1 MTQYRIQMFE
11 EAVEEGVGQDRP
23 PMNLTD
29 RRSQHRSRWN
39 HFDRATQET
48 FIIPPAKFRIYQKGY
63 FAYIFRDGSKTTL
76 CARIIRLPSTCN
88 GVTRGEWV
96 FSLEVLP
103 PNVIVQGM
111 TLQPELDLLVV
122 MVSSDQRMC
131 VLTFA
136 LVVIALTLLGFR
148 LLDTHM
154 LRLSDGQ
161 PHPALPTPETVRAG
175 PGFGIVA
182 AYPCVTRS
190 RLAVLIVNLRPDDWG
205 ADMLRGYDLCTGR
218 VILVQ
223 FIQSRL
229 SLMLQPDWWAR
240 TSLGISPISISSTIS
255 GCWFRVSAQLAL
267 LLCGIPR
274 TQPPQMRGSY
284 KTPLP
289 HIPALSIGNALK

>member
-1 MTQYRIQMFE
+1 M
-11 EAVEEGVGQDRP
+11 EEGVGQDWP

-29 RRSQHRSRWN
+29 RRSQLRKYRSRWN

-63 FAYIFRDGSKTTL
+63 FAYIFRNGSKTTL

-96 FSLEVLP
+96 FSLEMLP

-218 VILVQ
+218 VVLVQ

-229 SLMLQPDWWAR
+229 SLCFNLTGGPGRAWGYLPYPFHRRFLVVGSECRPSWRFYSMGYHEPNHPKCAVPTR
-240 TSLGISPISISSTIS
+240 PHSPIS
-255 GCWFRVSAQLAL
+255 R
-267 LLCGIPR
+267 
-274 TQPPQMRGSY
+274 
-284 KTPLP
+284 
-289 HIPALSIGNALK
+289 LSR